1 MLSILETG
9 GDCNC
14 LCMESNGNLLE
25 TPGFQKFPYCK
36 ELWKLECNSFLM
48 WETWRKPEISMLF
61 PSGFPK
67 NSCGNLTIPRG
78 FHYVSLRKP
87 VISMWLPPIFHRG
100 KPLVDP
106 SFPTME
112 ACKPERRV
120 FPPRGKPHG
129 KRYFPGW
136 KPHGN
141 VVNLWFP
148 CGFPYV
154 SPEGKSFFHPVIEK
168 QLLFQSK
175 QK

>member
-1 MLSILETG
+1 
-9 GDCNC
+9 
-14 LCMESNGNLLE
+14 
-25 TPGFQKFPYCK
+25 
-36 ELWKLECNSFLM
+36 
-48 WETWRKPEISMLF
+48 MLF

-106 SFPTME
+106 SFPSME

-154 SPEGKSFFHPVIEK
+154 SPEGKSFFHPVTVDFQKYMPEK
-168 QLLFQSK
+168 KCPHSIWVFFGGGRGGKEAFIVVNAFLSI
-175 QK
+175 